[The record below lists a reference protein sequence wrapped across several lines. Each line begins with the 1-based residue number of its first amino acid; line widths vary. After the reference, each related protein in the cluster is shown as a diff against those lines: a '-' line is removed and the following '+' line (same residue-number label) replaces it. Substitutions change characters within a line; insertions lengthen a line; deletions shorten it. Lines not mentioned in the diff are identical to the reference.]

1 MDQLNHQD
9 YYLTRAKAS
18 RELAQQALNPAI
30 AGIHSEMA
38 SRYDDMVAQLE
49 RNDDSGRSA
58 QAG

>member
-9 YYLTRAKAS
+9 YYLTRARAS
-18 RELAQQALNPAI
+18 RQLAQQAADPAI

-38 SRYDDMVAQLE
+38 SRYDDMVAQFE
-49 RNDDSGRSA
+49 RNDATRRSA

>member
-18 RELAQQALNPAI
+18 RELAEQAADPAI

-38 SRYDDMVAQLE
+38 SRYDEMVARLE
-49 RNDDSGRSA
+49 RNDGTDRSS
-58 QAG
+58 QAA